1 MEQIRSLSQMIEEAK
16 KICSVIGKKRVA
28 VAMAEDAGLISAL
41 EEARRDGLI
50 EATLVG
56 NVSVMK
62 SVIAEA
68 GANEND
74 YILIDEKNEVR
85 CGLVAVEE
93 VSSGHAHIYMKGQL
107 HTDHFL
113 RGMLDKKVGLRS
125 GRVISH
131 CYFHEIE
138 GYDRIIFIADA
149 AFNTY
154 PNLKQKADILQNTV
168 DFARALGVECPK
180 VACLAAVEVVNP
192 DMPCTL
198 DAAALTLMGQ
208 RGQLKN
214 CIVDGPLALDNAI
227 NGEAAR
233 IKKITSAVAGQADIF
248 LVPTIDDGNML
259 AKSVVY
265 FSKNETAGII
275 VGASAPVILTS
286 RSDSPRAKMLS
297 IAAAIMM
304 SAHMASRA

>member
-1 MEQIRSLSQMIEEAK
+1 MEQIRSLSRMIEEAK
-16 KICSVIGKKRVA
+16 KLCSLIGRKRIA
-28 VAMAEDAGLISAL
+28 VAMAEDAGLISAI
-41 EEARRDGLI
+41 EEARREGFI

-56 NVSVMK
+56 NAAAMK
-62 SVIAEA
+62 LAIAEA

-74 YILIDEKNEVR
+74 YVLIDEKDEAR
-85 CGLVAVEE
+85 CGLVAVAE
-93 VSSGHAHIYMKGQL
+93 VSSKRADIYMKGQL

-113 RGMLDKKVGLRS
+113 RAMLNKELGLRS
-125 GRVISH
+125 GKVISH

-138 GYDRIIFIADA
+138 GYDRIIFISDA

-154 PNLKQKADILQNTV
+154 PNLRQKADILQNTV
-168 DFARALGVECPK
+168 NFARALGVECPK

-208 RGQLKN
+208 RGQFKN
-214 CIVDGPLALDNAI
+214 CVVDGPLALDNAI
-227 NGEAAR
+227 NEDAAK
-233 IKKITSAVAGQADIF
+233 IKKITSSVAGKADIL

-259 AKSVVY
+259 AKSVIY
-265 FSKNETAGII
+265 FSKNETAGLM

-286 RSDSPRAKMLS
+286 RADSPRTKMLS
-297 IAAAIMM
+297 IAAGIMM
-304 SAHMASRA
+304 SAYS

>member
-1 MEQIRSLSQMIEEAK
+1 MEQIRSLSQMIEEAR

-41 EEARRDGLI
+41 EEARKDGLI

-74 YILIDEKNEVR
+74 YILIDEKNEIR

-93 VSSGHAHIYMKGQL
+93 VSSKRADIYMKGQL

-113 RGMLDKKVGLRS
+113 RGMLDKEVGLRS

-154 PNLKQKADILQNTV
+154 PNLRQKADILQNTV
-168 DFARALGVECPK
+168 DFARALGVQCPK

-214 CIVDGPLALDNAI
+214 CVVDGPLALDNAI
-227 NGEAAR
+227 NEEAAR
-233 IKKITSAVAGQADIF
+233 IKKITSPVAGHADIF
-248 LVPTIDDGNML
+248 LVPSIDDGNML

-265 FSKNETAGII
+265 FSKNETAGIM

-286 RSDSPRAKMLS
+286 RADSPRAKMLS
-297 IAAAIMM
+297 ISAAIMM
-304 SAHMASRA
+304 SAHMTSRA